1 MTAEESR
8 LRRLLRSR
16 ILGPSIARQVEEELD
31 LHLEMLVRELV
42 AGGLDERAARRE
54 AAARLGDRR
63 ALATACG
70 RQARGT
76 ERRLRWSVLVDELR
90 QDVAYALRQLA
101 RARSFTAMAL
111 LTLAAGLGATT
122 ALWSVVEGVVL
133 RRFPFAH
140 PDRTVLVAETWKG
153 GDSNFSAGNY
163 VDLAESTA
171 STASA
176 RSFSELAAM
185 QFSALNLAWGP
196 DPARVLAARV
206 TGGFFAVFGVRP
218 LLGRTL
224 GAAEIEAGEESVA
237 VLSHALW
244 AERMGG
250 DRAIVGKTIRLSNRP
265 YRVVGVMP
273 ERFDPTDSH
282 EELWVPLVFTPAQ
295 RAQHDEHYLDV
306 VGLLRPGASA
316 QAAQAELSV
325 GMRHLASLFP
335 QDNAGRQSVRVAS
348 LAAFILG
355 DVPRRLYILLGA
367 VGLVVLIA
375 CANVASLL
383 LARGALRQ
391 NELAV
396 RAAIGAGGRRL
407 VRQLLTESAVLG
419 LAAGALG
426 TGLAWVLVKLF
437 VRLAPPGIPRLG
449 ETRIDGGVLL
459 FAALL
464 SLAASLLCGLVPA
477 LRSARQS
484 PQTLLRGGMSG
495 EGPSRDR
502 LRLVL
507 VAGEVALALTL
518 LVGAGL
524 LIRSALHLERLP
536 LGFDP
541 AGVLTARVGLP
552 ESAYPQPLAVEQAFE
567 QIVAR
572 LGKRPG
578 VRAASAGSGVPLG
591 GYGGNN
597 GLLPEGQAFSPENL
611 IDASFHLVMPGY
623 LETLRIPLLSGRTFD
638 AADRAGGDRVM
649 VVSRALARRAWGDAD
664 PIGKRIACCEDAAA
678 SRLKTVIG
686 VVADVRTRGPASEV
700 RPEFY
705 LPMAQAPQ
713 EGWKWL
719 QRTVNLVVRGDS
731 PAALAAALRGA
742 VHEIDPTLPVPVV
755 ALEDAL
761 RRSLA
766 EQRFHTALLLGLGLL
781 GFLLASVGIYGVIA
795 YFASQ
800 RTREIGIRMAL
811 GASRAHI
818 VRHLAIEGCIPL
830 AGGLLLG
837 AAAALAATRWL
848 EGSLYGVTATDPL
861 TFAAVA
867 AMLGGTGW
875 LAILLPAL
883 RATRIDPTRAIQAG

>member
-1 MTAEESR
+1 MTGQEGR

-16 ILGPSIARQVEEELD
+16 VLGPSIARQVEEELD
-31 LHLEMLVRELV
+31 LHLELLVRELI

-54 AAARLGDRR
+54 ATARLGDRQ
-63 ALATACG
+63 ALAAACG

-76 ERRLRWSVLVDELR
+76 ERRLRWSVLIDELR
-90 QDVAYALRQLA
+90 QDVTYALRQLA

-111 LTLAAGLGATT
+111 VTLAAGLGATT

-140 PDRTVLVAETWKG
+140 PERTVLVAETWKDS
-153 GDSNFSAGNY
+153 DSNFSAGNF
-163 VDLAESTA
+163 VDLAASTA
-171 STASA
+171 ST
-176 RSFSELAAM
+176 RSFSSLAAL

-196 DPARVLAARV
+196 EPTRVLAGRV
-206 TGGFFAVFGVRP
+206 TGGFFEVFGVRP
-218 LLGRTL
+218 ILGRGL
-224 GAAEIEAGEESVA
+224 GAPETEAAEESVA

-244 AERMGG
+244 AERMGA
-250 DRAIVGKTIRLSNRP
+250 DRAIVGKTIRLSNHA
-265 YRVVGVMP
+265 YRVLGVMP
-273 ERFDPTDSH
+273 ETFDPTASH
-282 EELWVPLVFTPAQ
+282 EELWLPLVFTPAQ
-295 RAQHDEHYLDV
+295 RAQHDEHYLNV
-306 VGLLRPGASA
+306 VGLLRPGTSA
-316 QAAQAELSV
+316 RAAQAELSAE
-325 GMRHLASLFP
+325 MRRLAARFP
-335 QDNAGRQSVRVAS
+335 RDNAGRQSVRVAS
-348 LAAFILG
+348 LSTFILG

-383 LARGALRQ
+383 LARGAQRR
-391 NELAV
+391 NELAL

-419 LAAGALG
+419 LAAGTLG
-426 TGLAWVLVKLF
+426 TGLAFALVKLF

-459 FAALL
+459 FAVLL

-484 PQTLLRGGMSG
+484 PQALLRGGMSS

-502 LRLVL
+502 LRHLL
-507 VAGEVALALTL
+507 VAGEIALALTL
-518 LVGAGL
+518 LIGAGL

-541 AGVLTARVGLP
+541 AGVLTARVGLS
-552 ESAYPQPLAVEQAFE
+552 ESAYPRPRAVEQAFE
-567 QIVAR
+567 EIVEGLAR
-572 LGKRPG
+572 RPG
-578 VRAASAGSGVPLG
+578 VRAAAAGSGVPLE
-591 GYGGNN
+591 GYGGSN

-611 IDASFHLVMPGY
+611 IDATFHLVTPGY
-623 LETLRIPLLSGRTFD
+623 LETLRIPLLAGRTFN

-664 PIGKRIACCEDAAA
+664 PIGKRMACCEDAAA

-686 VVADVRTRGPASEV
+686 VVGDVRTRGPASAV

-742 VHEIDPTLPVPVV
+742 VHEVDPTLPVPVA

-781 GFLLASVGIYGVIA
+781 GLLLATVGIYGVIA

-811 GASRAHI
+811 GAGRARI
-818 VRHLAIEGCIPL
+818 VRHLAIEGALPL

-837 AAAALAATRWL
+837 AAGALAATRWL
-848 EGSLYGVTATDPL
+848 EGSLYGVSATDPA
-861 TFAAVA
+861 TFAAVVA
-867 AMLGGTGW
+867 ILGATGW
-875 LAILLPAL
+875 IAILLPAL